1 MVLIRG
7 DRIAQWGSP
16 YLDEHGEEDI
26 DLRRGKPLH
35 LNAAR
40 YAQLR
45 RLWVTQGIE
54 HDSHVLA
61 KSSLQGGADF
71 LD

>member
-1 MVLIRG
+1 MRG